1 MNSSSKC
8 ILFFKYSL
16 LIFNIYLNIS
26 NNNDMILYIMMGRV
40 INSEIHPAA
49 IWYAL
54 NALADAKVE

>member
-1 MNSSSKC
+1 
-8 ILFFKYSL
+8 
-16 LIFNIYLNIS
+16 
-26 NNNDMILYIMMGRV
+26 MILYIMMGRV